1 MKAPRTVLKEAV
13 IRYLGDVT
21 LAEPPERIVR
31 RVHKLDGWNDH
42 EPSATGRNI
51 VLKRNGRV
59 TVSYTAQYKA
69 IEQTGLIGSQGHSP
83 QTLVARL
90 RNITVQYG

>member
-42 EPSATGRNI
+42 EPSATARNI
-51 VLKRNGRV
+51 VLKLNGKV
-59 TVSYTAQYKA
+59 IAGYSAQYKA
-69 IEQTGLIGSQGHSP
+69 IEQTGLIGSHGHSP
-83 QTLVARL
+83 QALVARF
-90 RNITVQYG
+90 RNVTVQYG